1 MSISFAL
8 VLVSAAVVVVVVSF
22 ATSIILGCWLD

>member
-8 VLVSAAVVVVVVSF
+8 VLVSAVVVVVVSF